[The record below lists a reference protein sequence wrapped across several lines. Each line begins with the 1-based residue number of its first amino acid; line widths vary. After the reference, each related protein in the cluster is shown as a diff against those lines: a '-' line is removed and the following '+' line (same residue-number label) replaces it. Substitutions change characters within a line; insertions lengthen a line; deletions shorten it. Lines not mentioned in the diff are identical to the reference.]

1 MGGGNTKG
9 QKNTLW
15 TRVLEEGSGT
25 RTREEVDR
33 KLKEARPMVLAKT
46 WQSCVRYRA
55 SRLDRLSRG
64 LDCCVCVASSVASN
78 VASTVASNVASSVAS
93 TVASNVASTVEK
105 HC

>member
-1 MGGGNTKG
+1 MPRWVDQGMGGGNTKG

-64 LDCCVCVASSVASN
+64 SACCVCQNRNFA
-78 VASTVASNVASSVAS
+78 
-93 TVASNVASTVEK
+93 E
-105 HC
+105 

>member
-1 MGGGNTKG
+1 MPRWVDQGMGGGNTKG

-46 WQSCVRYRA
+46 LQSCV
-55 SRLDRLSRG
+55 LLNITK
-64 LDCCVCVASSVASN
+64 LI
-78 VASTVASNVASSVAS
+78 
-93 TVASNVASTVEK
+93 K
-105 HC
+105 